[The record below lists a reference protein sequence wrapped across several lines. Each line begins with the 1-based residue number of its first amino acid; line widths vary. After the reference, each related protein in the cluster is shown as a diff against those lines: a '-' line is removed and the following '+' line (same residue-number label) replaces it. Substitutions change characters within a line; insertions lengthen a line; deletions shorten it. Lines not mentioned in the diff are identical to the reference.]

1 MAPTSN
7 RFLDDIA
14 RLMTDAAGAAQGVR
28 REVETV
34 FKGQIERLL
43 QEMEIAKQEE
53 LDVLRDMVVAAR
65 EENEQLAIR
74 MKALEERLAALEG
87 LPRGGEPSRALDLGR
102 HLTTGTLPPV
112 DGVPRP
118 IAARARI
125 FEPRQGF
132 ETRESVGL

>member
-87 LPRGGEPSRALDLGR
+87 LPRGGEPPGPA
-102 HLTTGTLPPV
+102 
-112 DGVPRP
+112 
-118 IAARARI
+118 I
-125 FEPRQGF
+125 
-132 ETRESVGL
+132 SVGT

>member
-87 LPRGGEPSRALDLGR
+87 LPRGAEPSESS
-102 HLTTGTLPPV
+102 
-112 DGVPRP
+112 
-118 IAARARI
+118 I
-125 FEPRQGF
+125 
-132 ETRESVGL
+132 SVGT